1 MHTKKDSIISNIIW
15 KYANYRRDAQVPKDV
30 TLELLS
36 FVYEHKVEF
45 KMEGISSALAQYKY
59 VSGILSASE
68 EDILLNNYPDVV
80 ETFCHSN
87 ENGMTSYSEA
97 LQPYEVT
104 QFAVGLLK
112 LKDGA
117 KVYNPFGGYASYAIA
132 APQYHFSGDELDK
145 TTWAILKLR
154 LLVKGIDADYSLCD
168 SFKRI
173 SSLDSDYF
181 DGVIAT
187 PPFGMREHNEL
198 ETASVLLEKIK
209 REGRVVLVTSLSSLY
224 RGSGR
229 DEQIR
234 MRLVNSGLI
243 ESIIELPD
251 SLFFDTSIP
260 CAVIVLS
267 NGHNEGI
274 QMIDASTAYKEQEGR
289 RGKKLFDEAL
299 LKQQMPEVSRL
310 VSKDEVAVNS
320 YRLLPKQYL
329 LKLDNQIESRKLS
342 DLCDIQSPVRINE
355 ETRVELGGFM
365 SLKGLSS
372 TFPTSSLRKEPSK
385 SKNAFGRG
393 YIVKKSSIVVLRS
406 LPTATALSIGY
417 TDDKTCLPFICGAD
431 SYFVLHVT
439 SPAIIPQYLMLQL
452 QSEYVWKQVKSFA
465 MGTSIQRISSED
477 FRNLRIPFVSL
488 SEQEKCVRLAIE
500 ESLSDIEQKRAK
512 EAELYQKGVHT
523 RKHALEQTVSALSSR
538 WNKLVNYLYGA
549 NSDAAES
556 ETIKA
561 VLGYIIP
568 GVNKLSVSEQIEAI
582 GNLIQLAE
590 QQVDNI
596 AEVKVNVKAI
606 NTFNPTQ
613 LIVDYLR
620 RFQSNLYLPVVEFT
634 DMENANDTIDF
645 PISILEQIFNNIV
658 SNAVEYGFHNTETP
672 GNKIRFRCFKEAS
685 CVIIEIANNGDPLK
699 EGVDA
704 DTIFTA
710 NFSTLLNTRGHS
722 GTGATE
728 VRSLMEQFGGSVE
741 AYSTPEEEYTFTY
754 RLVFNEIN
762 K

>member
-1 MHTKKDSIISNIIW
+1 MHTTKDSTIANIIW
-15 KYANYRRDAQVPKDV
+15 KYANYRRGARVPQDV

-36 FVYEHKVEF
+36 FVYEHKFVS
-45 KMEGISSALAQYKY
+45 KIDGITSVLAQYKY
-59 VSGILSASE
+59 VPGILSTSE
-68 EDILLNNYPDVV
+68 EDILLNNYPNVV
-80 ETFCHSN
+80 ETFCHAN

-104 QFAVGLLK
+104 QFAVSLLK

-132 APQYHFSGDELDK
+132 APQYNFSGDELNE

-154 LLVKGIDADYSLCD
+154 LLVKGIDADYTLCD
-168 SFKRI
+168 SYKRI
-173 SSLDSDYF
+173 PNIGPDYYE
-181 DGVIAT
+181 GAIAT

-198 ETASVLLEKIK
+198 ETASILLEKLK
-209 REGRVVLVTSLSSLY
+209 REGRLVIITSMGALY

-229 DEQIR
+229 DERIR
-234 MRLVNSGLI
+234 MHLVNNGLV

-251 SLFFDTSIP
+251 NLFFNTSIS
-260 CAVIVLS
+260 CAIIVLS
-267 NGHNEGI
+267 NKYNESI
-274 QMIDASTAYKEQEGR
+274 QMVDASNAYKEQEGR

-299 LKQQMPEVSRL
+299 LKQQMPEVSRI
-310 VSKDEVAVNS
+310 VPKDEVAANS
-320 YRLLPKQYL
+320 FRLLPKQYL
-329 LKLDNQIESRKLS
+329 LKLDPRIESGRLC
-342 DLCDIQSPVRINE
+342 DLCDILNPVRIDE
-355 ETRVELGGFM
+355 EVRVKLGGIM

-372 TFPTSSLRKEPSK
+372 SFPTSSLRKEPSK
-385 SKNAFGRG
+385 FKNTLERG
-393 YIVKKSSIVVLRS
+393 LIVEKPSIFVLRT
-406 LPTATALSIGY
+406 LPTATALSVGY
-417 TDDKTCLPFICGAD
+417 VDDKTGLPFLCGAD
-431 SYFVLHVT
+431 FYFALSVT
-439 SPAIIPQYLMLQL
+439 SPDITPQYLMLQL
-452 QSEYVWKQVKSFA
+452 QSDYVWKQVKSFA
-465 MGTSIQRISSED
+465 MGAYIPRLSLED
-477 FRNLRIPFVSL
+477 FRNLRIPLVSL
-488 SEQEKCVRLAIE
+488 PEQEKCVRLAIE

-512 EAELYQKGVHT
+512 EAEQYRKGVHT

-538 WNKLVNYLYGA
+538 WNKLVNYLYSA
-549 NSDAAES
+549 KTNASES

-561 VLGYIIP
+561 VLGFIIP

-582 GNLIQLAE
+582 DNLIKLAE
-590 QQVDNI
+590 QQVDNL
-596 AEVKVNVKAI
+596 AEVKVNVKSI

-634 DMENANDTIDF
+634 DMEGVDDTIDF
-645 PISILEQIFNNIV
+645 PIPILEQIFNNIV

-672 GNKIRFRCFKEAS
+672 GNKIRFRCFRES
-685 CVIIEIANNGDPLK
+685 SRVIIEIANNGDPLK

-741 AYSTPEEEYTFTY
+741 AYSTPEEEYTVTY